1 MKSKEKK
8 FKVVSASATA
18 IETVIKPYI
27 RHTHQI
33 MLEGSNQVHL
43 GVSDFCD
50 TLDKSSKSFSW
61 FFKSIKKLSQ
71 SAHSL
76 TRYLIRVNYQSQ
88 HKSLSVIEAG
98 LNQSQADLEAKFD
111 KNNQKSYKSW
121 VCSSENRKLIREI
134 ILFTKE
140 HTKEFNPLPYHKILQ
155 YFAAFTYIQQQAREQ
170 LWQVSVLPLNE
181 FLRFGLKNLQKFSK
195 YAVGVYGKLLV
206 RVIIQKKWFRIF
218 SSESDEAIL
227 KSYTS
232 TKEDDLKYCALESGL
247 YLPASAIAMNHEDR
261 AIILTIRGS
270 MSVFD
275 WLTDLTGD
283 YTAYDYTDAKT
294 GEVLASGLVHKGIL
308 LCAKNLAAQVRCQL
322 LQLQETH
329 PSYSLVILG
338 HSLGAGVAALLA
350 LLWMSDPAFSKTG
363 FFALAYAPPAVVSAE
378 LNVYLKRFV
387 FSCSYGND
395 IVCRMSFGHLRDC
408 VAIIEYFNHKDHE
421 KGSEGAKSEDSI
433 RPGHILTR
441 RLYKKQQDQRLL
453 DMYKELKSRFNN
465 HKLETPG
472 HVYQIYKVKSHKESG
487 LLPGTGSKYLG
498 SFVDNKFYEEIVFGK
513 SAFNDHFPDLYEKS
527 LGYLVGTLENS

>member
-18 IETVIKPYI
+18 IETVLKPYI

-33 MLEGSNQVHL
+33 MLEGSSQMHS

-50 TLDKSSKSFSW
+50 TLDKSSKKFSW

-71 SAHSL
+71 SAHYL
-76 TRYLIRVNYQSQ
+76 TKYIIRVNYQSQ

-98 LNQSQADLEAKFD
+98 LNQAQSDLEAKFD
-111 KNNQKSYKSW
+111 KNNQKAYKNW

-134 ILFTKE
+134 ITFTKE
-140 HTKEFNPLPYHKILQ
+140 HTKEFKSLPYHKILQ
-155 YFAAFTYIQQQAREQ
+155 YFAAFTYIQQQARDQ
-170 LWQVSVLPLNE
+170 IWQVSVLQLTE

-206 RVIIQKKWFRIF
+206 RVIIQKKWYKIF

-227 KSYTS
+227 KNYTN
-232 TKEDDLKYCALESGL
+232 TKKEDLMYCALEAGR
-247 YLPASAIAMNHEDR
+247 YLPACAIVLNHEDR
-261 AIILTIRGS
+261 GIILAIRGS
-270 MSVFD
+270 VSVFD
-275 WLTDLTGD
+275 WITDLTGD

-308 LCAKNLAAQVRCQL
+308 MCAKNLADKVRSQL
-322 LQLQETH
+322 LQLQESY

-350 LLWMSDPAFSKTG
+350 LLWMSDSAFSKTG
-363 FFALAYAPPAVVSAE
+363 FFALAYAPPAVVSGE
-378 LNVYLKRFV
+378 LNVHLKRFV

-395 IVCRMSFGHLRDC
+395 IVCRMSFGSLRDC
-408 VAIIEYFNHKDHE
+408 VAIIDYFNYKDHE
-421 KGSEGAKSEDSI
+421 EGNDEAKGENSI
-433 RPGHILTR
+433 KPGHILTR
-441 RLYKKQQDQRLL
+441 RLYKKEQDQSLL
-453 DMYKELKSRFNN
+453 SIYKELQSRFNN

-472 HVYQIYKVKSHKESG
+472 HVYQIYNVKSHKESG
-487 LLPGTGSKYLG
+487 FLPETGCKYVG
-498 SFVDNKFYEEIVFGK
+498 SFVENKFFDEIIFGK

-527 LGYLVGTLENS
+527 LAYLVGTLENP